1 MSLEEYALALFRPDR
16 VFDGW
21 RPDGRVV
28 AGVVLLCCVAAAT
41 SFAVSGGDVTA
52 AVDGTVTVDN
62 PYDPSESVCKG
73 DAAEYWNC
81 DAPPTVERSLSA
93 AAADA
98 VGGLALQAALVPVAW
113 VLLVATLLV
122 VAAGRIGGRDAETMT
137 ALADATGITAFAAL
151 PGLLRAAARP
161 VAVELGLVD
170 WTYPASLDGVG
181 PAAVH
186 ALFPDGQLW
195 SVVVVISGLWTAAI
209 VYGGARGAFD
219 VKRRRAGA
227 VAVVAGLSVAAS
239 AFLAHGGWF
248 GTPTA
253 LGVVFVV
260 GGAVGLAAS
269 RTLLTISKTL
279 ELIGYS
285 GSRGVEPKPWYVALH
300 RLGAAVALAVGF
312 VLLDGLAL
320 V

>member
-1 MSLEEYALALFRPDR
+1 MSLEEYALAFFRPDR
-16 VFDGW
+16 AFDGW

-28 AGVVLLCCVAAAT
+28 AGVVLLCCVAAAA

-62 PYDPSESVCKG
+62 PNDPSESVCEG
-73 DAAEYWNC
+73 DSAEYWNC

-93 AAADA
+93 AAAEA
-98 VGGLALQAALVPVAW
+98 VGGLPLKAALVPLAW
-113 VLLVATLLV
+113 VLFVATLVV

-137 ALADATGITAFAAL
+137 ALADATGITAIAAL
-151 PGLLRAAARP
+151 PGLLRAVARP
-161 VAVELGLVD
+161 VAVERGLAD

-186 ALFPDGQLW
+186 AMFPDGQLW
-195 SVVVVISGLWTAAI
+195 SVVVAISGLWTAVI

-219 VKRRRAGA
+219 VSQRRAGA

-239 AFLAHGGWF
+239 AFLTQGGWF
-248 GTPTA
+248 GGPA
-253 LGVVFVV
+253 GLGVVFVV
-260 GGAVGLAAS
+260 GGAVGLAAT
-269 RTLLTISKTL
+269 RTLITISKTL
-279 ELIGYS
+279 ELIGFS
-285 GSRGVEPKPWYVALH
+285 GSQRVEPKSWYVALH
-300 RLGAAVALAVGF
+300 RLGAAFALAVGF
-312 VLLDGLAL
+312 LLLDGLAL